1 MQGTVVDGVGLNSL
15 PSPSQSTTAN
25 EARDTPS
32 RPPPTIPFIALHR
45 PAQGQA
51 ANMTDEHC
59 LIYCR
64 QTADHRKQGR
74 KPICRTVCLR
84 RVFKSEMESSFSS
97 SEQDVPLP
105 PEGQPQYTLLDA
117 EPLPASTSYSPS
129 TASDRNPT
137 LLTKSPQGAESQRQ
151 QERPRIW
158 QPGYY
163 LWTSASSR
171 AAQERIETMAMDIG
185 REHDWIRKRE
195 EWIKQ
200 QQKVLGEMGVF
211 IRNNEISLP
220 ANISGKWIG
229 LDGNG
234 NGDDGAEN
242 RRILLGDGIA
252 LTSSG
257 QIEGP
262 WSHSRLWQL
271 SFTGLVQSV
280 LEPLETL
287 VSPTSR
293 ALGHV
298 SRAFESGSLSNFAT
312 RAWEKAWSPE
322 PADLARRACR
332 SALERWKDGGEGER
346 NES

>member
-1 MQGTVVDGVGLNSL
+1 
-15 PSPSQSTTAN
+15 
-25 EARDTPS
+25 
-32 RPPPTIPFIALHR
+32 
-45 PAQGQA
+45 
-51 ANMTDEHC
+51 MTDEHC

-262 WSHSRLWQL
+262 WYFTRFTQTDRRPIYPAGLTPASGSSPSLASCKVSSSPLKPSCLQHPVPSAMFHGLSRAAR
-271 SFTGLVQSV
+271 
-280 LEPLETL
+280 
-287 VSPTSR
+287 SPTLQHAHGKKHGVPNR
-293 ALGHV
+293 PI
-298 SRAFESGSLSNFAT
+298 SL
-312 RAWEKAWSPE
+312 EG
-322 PADLARRACR
+322 LAGVR
-332 SALERWKDGGEGER
+332 
-346 NES
+346 